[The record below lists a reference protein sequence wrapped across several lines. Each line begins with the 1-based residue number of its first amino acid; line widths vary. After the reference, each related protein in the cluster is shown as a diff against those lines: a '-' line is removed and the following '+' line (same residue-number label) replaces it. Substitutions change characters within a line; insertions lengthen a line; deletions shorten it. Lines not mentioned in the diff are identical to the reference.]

1 MCVWVLLHVCVCVH
15 APCGVI
21 SCHCLKWMTLKHHS
35 RFFFRHFFLPFFFL
49 TFIHAHIF
57 VFGELEV
64 MLPIYGALKDG
75 VKRGRLRQ
83 RQKERKQE
91 REEIPK
97 ALKAW
102 GYLAYDSKVR
112 YRRGEVNT
120 THHLAVIFI
129 SSLWRS
135 SEREE
140 GSQKGRKEGRQKEK
154 EKKGQQ
160 THTDTQ
166 CHNCQRFCSFF
177 FLTCYKSQS

>member
-1 MCVWVLLHVCVCVH
+1 MCVWVLLHVCVCVR

-49 TFIHAHIF
+49 TFIHTHIF

-154 EKKGQQ
+154 EKKVNRP
-160 THTDTQ
+160 TQ
-166 CHNCQRFCSFF
+166 ILSVTIVKDFVLFF
-177 FLTCYKSQS
+177 FNML

>member
-1 MCVWVLLHVCVCVH
+1 MCVWVLLHVCVCVR

-83 RQKERKQE
+83 RQKERKKARE
-91 REEIPK
+91 RGDTKSTQSLGLPCLWQQGQISKGWSQYNTPFSSHIH
-97 ALKAW
+97 LK
-102 GYLAYDSKVR
+102 LVKKQR
-112 YRRGEVNT
+112 
-120 THHLAVIFI
+120 
-129 SSLWRS
+129 
-135 SEREE
+135 
-140 GSQKGRKEGRQKEK
+140 KGGRKPERKEGRKTERK
-154 EKKGQQ
+154 RKKGQQ

-177 FLTCYKSQS
+177 F

>member
-1 MCVWVLLHVCVCVH
+1 MCIWVLLHVCVCVRT
-15 APCGVI
+15 PCGVI

-83 RQKERKQE
+83 RQKERKRDTKSTQSLGLPCLWQQGQISK
-91 REEIPK
+91 RWSQYNTPFSSHIH
-97 ALKAW
+97 LK
-102 GYLAYDSKVR
+102 LVKKQR
-112 YRRGEVNT
+112 
-120 THHLAVIFI
+120 
-129 SSLWRS
+129 
-135 SEREE
+135 
-140 GSQKGRKEGRQKEK
+140 KGGRKPERKEGRKTERK
-154 EKKGQQ
+154 RKKGQQ

-166 CHNCQRFCSFF
+166 CYNCQRFSSFCF
-177 FLTCYKSQS
+177 